1 MSIFKASWIIL
12 KKTKLKENEEIIT
25 MFTNE
30 YWKLI
35 LKNKISKRQK
45 NLDLWYIINF
55 EISVK
60 KENQINEILNP
71 KIKNE
76 FQYNNKDFSLIIEYL
91 ELIKFIEN
99 FTPLNMQIIWIYEIF
114 YKINEYKNL
123 TYEKIVF
130 SKVKLLSLLWILKTD
145 ENDDETVKKVI
156 NFILKNNIDNILK
169 LSWIEEKSLYLL
181 KKITNI

>member
-12 KKTKLKENEEIIT
+12 KKTKLKENEEIVT
-25 MFTNE
+25 VFTSE
-30 YWKLI
+30 YWKLV

-55 EISVK
+55 EINVK
-60 KENQINEILNP
+60 KENQINGILNS

-99 FTPLNMQIIWIYEIF
+99 FTPLNMQILWIYEIF
-114 YKINEYKNL
+114 YKINDHKNL
-123 TYEKIVF
+123 TFEKIIF
-130 SKVKLLSLLWILKTD
+130 SKIKILSLLWILKNE
-145 ENDDETVKKVI
+145 ENNNEIVKKII
-156 NFILKNNIDNILK
+156 NFILKNSIDEILK
-169 LSWIEEKSLYLL
+169 LSWVDEKNLAIL